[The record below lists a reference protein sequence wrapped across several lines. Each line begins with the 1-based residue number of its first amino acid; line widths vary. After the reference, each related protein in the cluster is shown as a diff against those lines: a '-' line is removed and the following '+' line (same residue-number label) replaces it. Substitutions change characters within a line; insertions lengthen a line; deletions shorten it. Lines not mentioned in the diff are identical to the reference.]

1 MATVTDGGHPD
12 ERPPSND
19 APTSR
24 SLMFATAPQKMTYS
38 SSAGSVTCGSY
49 AYTMMADTKADTA
62 SSTAIEVGS
71 SFRYYYNTL
80 AECESMCT
88 LWSGWS
94 GGDECVGF
102 VDYRDKETPYC
113 VLVSSYTTVADSG
126 KDLWVKYCVSGANL
140 YKFTPGDTVCA
151 DTGSATGAVRCCD
164 GEAGGEDVSCQ
175 SPDCSLAAE
184 SHAAASAK
192 CDALS
197 LRLCTEAEQHAKCE
211 GTGCG
216 FDSEYVWT
224 SDECTPWTLDCP
236 RACVYTGDT
245 ALSTVRDDHG
255 CDVYTC

>member
-1 MATVTDGGHPD
+1 MKLAAVLLLAAPA
-12 ERPPSND
+12 RVAAFASMPSKSVY
-19 APTSR
+19 ASTE
-24 SLMFATAPQKMTYS
+24 
-38 SSAGSVTCGSY
+38 GSVTCASY
-49 AYTMMADTKADTA
+49 AYTVMADTKADTA

-80 AECESMCT
+80 ADCESMCT

-102 VDYRDKETPYC
+102 VDYRDKEPPYC

-164 GEAGGEDVSCQ
+164 GEAGGEDVS
-175 SPDCSLAAE
+175 
-184 SHAAASAK
+184 
-192 CDALS
+192 
-197 LRLCTEAEQHAKCE
+197 
-211 GTGCG
+211 
-216 FDSEYVWT
+216 
-224 SDECTPWTLDCP
+224 WTLDCP